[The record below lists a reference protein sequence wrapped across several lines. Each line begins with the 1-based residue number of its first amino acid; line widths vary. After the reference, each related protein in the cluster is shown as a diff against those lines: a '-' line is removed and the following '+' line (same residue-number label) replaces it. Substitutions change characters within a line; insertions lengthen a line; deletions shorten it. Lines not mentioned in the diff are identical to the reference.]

1 MTDQMQ
7 AERWNRLRD
16 AVADALDQPPP
27 DRASFLRETLGDDPD
42 LVNEAIGL
50 ADVGEDAM
58 LHPEVDAFIGLG
70 GPDPSTLVGKSLV
83 DGKYHLVRLVGEG
96 GMASVYEA
104 RQVGMDRP
112 VAIKVLRRAAAGY
125 DAPRRFGKEV
135 DALGRLDHPGIATIY
150 EAGHDRELAVAFI
163 AMEFVDGPTVTQY
176 VRAVDLPFRDRLKLV
191 ADIADAVQAAHQKG
205 VIHRDLKPDNVLVTA
220 DGRPKVLDF
229 GIARLLEDDAAPPET
244 LRTTAGLL
252 LGTLGYM
259 APEQASGS
267 DDVDIRCDVYALAV
281 LLHELLVGRP
291 PIDVKGVAMPEALR
305 RLAEPNV
312 TPSSI
317 GLIPGD
323 DTGGDVNIVLSRAL
337 EAEPNRRYATAEA
350 FASDLRRLLAQEPIL
365 ARPPTLAYQV
375 RKFAR
380 RNKPLIAATAA
391 IAVTLVVATAV
402 SSFAFVLEA
411 SARAEAERNLEF
423 AEASSERQQAARL
436 FLRRTLEFGDATD
449 SGAGVTVLEALRQS
463 EPLIPT
469 FADGRPMIEADLR
482 TDLARNLRS
491 VGEIDEADRQY
502 ELAEQ
507 ALLRFEDVTPANLA
521 DHRAEWVGSLAQNA
535 RLERARSLYDKYRA
549 AWDADRDPDHPQTPR
564 IDLQFDSTLAELLH
578 AEGRY
583 VEASEQWQNVL
594 TGIDPLVT
602 RQTEEGDAPDLTKIT
617 MDEADTWLSNAADSY
632 RNAGEAD
639 LALRS
644 LRRVLV
650 NRTERHG
657 RNHPSVVMAQANLA
671 GLLTDVGEL
680 DEAEQI
686 ARESIVRATE
696 TFGPDSH
703 IVRSCRRNLVDLL
716 VARRSDAS
724 LREAIELARVNVAGE
739 RAAKERGAG
748 SPTTLM
754 LDLNNA
760 GVASGYLDD
769 HEQAV
774 VAFDEAMAEGEG
786 VVPPD
791 HPYMLSIRASRATSL
806 DEIGRTDEAIA
817 DLREVLR
824 VQIEQVGANT
834 PPPSITRNNLAMIAL
849 EAGDAEQ
856 AAAELRISLDAAEAG
871 NWGGM
876 IPILRRNYGRALSAA
891 GRHSEA
897 VAELGRA
904 VEEAAPLGDAAVER
918 TQMFL
923 DQAIAAAS
931 APVPQPTTN

>member
-150 EAGHDRELAVAFI
+150 EAGHDSELAVAFI

-436 FLRRTLEFGDATD
+436 FLRQTLEFGDAND
-449 SGAGVTVLEALRQS
+449 AGAGVTVLEALRQS
-463 EPLIPT
+463 APLIPV
-469 FADGRPMIEADLR
+469 FADGRPVIEADLR

-491 VGEIDEADRQY
+491 VGELDAADEQY
-502 ELAEQ
+502 ALAEQ
-507 ALLRFEDVTPANLA
+507 ALLRSDDITPASLA
-521 DHRAEWVGSLAQNA
+521 DHRAEWVGTLADNGEF
-535 RLERARSLYDKYRA
+535 ERARALYEQHRSE
-549 AWDADRDPDHPQTPR
+549 WDAERDPDHPQTAR
-564 IDLQFDSTLAELLH
+564 IDVQFDATLASVLH
-578 AEGRY
+578 AEGKY
-583 VEASEQWQNVL
+583 EEASAQWREVL
-594 TGIDPLVT
+594 RGVDPLIIV
-602 RQTEEGDAPDLTKIT
+602 EENASAPDLSRIT
-617 MDEADTWLSNAADSY
+617 VEQADTWLNNAADSY
-632 RNAGEAD
+632 RNAGELQ
-639 LALRS
+639 LALS
-644 LRRVLV
+644 AMRRVLA
-650 NRTERHG
+650 NRTERDG
-657 RNHPSVVMAQANLA
+657 ANHPSVVMARGNLG
-671 GLLTDVGEL
+671 GLLVDLGEL
-680 DEAEQI
+680 EDAEATL
-686 ARESIVRATE
+686 RETLDQAVD

-703 IVRSCRRNLVDLL
+703 IVRSMRRSLVNLL
-716 VARRSDAS
+716 VERRG
-724 LREAIELARVNVAGE
+724 EATLVEAVELAEQNVAE
-739 RAAKERGAG
+739 ELSAMQRGAG
-748 SPTTLM
+748 DPDALL
-754 LDLNNA
+754 LDQNNIA
-760 GVASGYLDD
+760 VAMAYQQK
-769 HEQAV
+769 HAEAV
-774 VAFDEAMAEGEG
+774 VAFDEAISYREQFL
-786 VVPPD
+786 PDD
-791 HPYMLSIRASRATSL
+791 HPIALSIRASRATSL
-806 DEIGRTDEAIA
+806 SEIGRIDEAIA

-824 VQIEQVGANT
+824 IQIDQVGANT
-834 PPPSITRNNLAMIAL
+834 PPPVITRNNLAMIAL
-849 EAGDAEQ
+849 EAGDGEQ
-856 AAAELRISLDAAEAG
+856 AARELRACLDVAEAG
-871 NWGGM
+871 GWAGM
-876 IPILRRNYGRALSAA
+876 VPILRRNYGRALSAA
-891 GRHSEA
+891 GRHDEAIAQLTQA
-897 VAELGRA
+897 VAEAEPMGEDA
-904 VEEAAPLGDAAVER
+904 VAR
-918 TQMFL
+918 SQMFL
-923 DQAIAAAS
+923 DEAVTAAS
-931 APVPQPTTN
+931 RD